1 MPAQA
6 GIQAGIALVAL
17 GPRFRGNER
26 MGYPFPM
33 IGDKKHGEREAERR
47 ARRAAAA
54 LRENLKRRKAQ
65 ERARRQGAST
75 PHESARIVPDKPK
88 V

>member
-1 MPAQA
+1 MTSKDA
-6 GIQAGIALVAL
+6 
-17 GPRFRGNER
+17 RT
-26 MGYPFPM
+26 
-33 IGDKKHGEREAERR
+33 HGEREAERR

-65 ERARRQGAST
+65 ARARRSGERQT
-75 PHESARIVPDKPK
+75 HDSAGIAPDKPK